1 MKIRRSNHEGFSLV
15 ELMVAM
21 GIGLFLTGA
30 VLSIYL
36 AQSRSYKTT
45 TSQAAIQNAEN
56 AISALVTPVVRSTG
70 FNGCS
75 TLTQALS
82 HLNSGGPAPLGTQ
95 GALASMIIGYDAVGT
110 AGSGSTL
117 AITQANA
124 ANDTSAGRWSP
135 SLEPT
140 LAGNVS
146 AGSDV
151 LVMLGAAPNSSPVG
165 VTSIP
170 FGSATMSLQNT
181 AGLAAGQF
189 GIVSDCLKASIFQIT
204 SVTQGSPG
212 TISHAI
218 GSGALANSADALAVN
233 YPPGA
238 QFVPLQQTAFYVAQ
252 GQGDQSVLMRATFSA
267 GAWNVQPLVP
277 GVESMQVLY
286 GLGTGGIVNRYV
298 AASAVTDWSQ
308 IVAVRL
314 GFLVQGQAGSGSTGT
329 TASRQFNVLGTTI
342 TVPADGRLRHVYEMT
357 INMRNAA

>member
-1 MKIRRSNHEGFSLV
+1 MNTLRPSDNGFSLI

-21 GIGLFLTGA
+21 AIGLFLTGA
-30 VLSIYL
+30 VLSVYL
-36 AQSRSYKTT
+36 AQSRSYKST
-45 TSQAAIQNAEN
+45 TSQASIQNAEN
-56 AISALVTPVVRSTG
+56 AISALVTPVIRATG

-75 TLTQALS
+75 TMTQALS
-82 HLNSGGPAPLGTQ
+82 HLVSGGPAPLGTQ
-95 GALASMIIGYDAVGT
+95 GALASMIVGYDAAGT

-117 AITQANA
+117 TISQANA
-124 ANDTSAGRWSP
+124 INGASASGWSP
-135 SLEPT
+135 SLEST
-140 LAGNVS
+140 LTGNVA

-151 LVMLGAAPNSSPVG
+151 LVLLGAAPNSSPVG

-170 FGSATMSLQNT
+170 FGSATMSLQT
-181 AGLAAGQF
+181 TSGLAAGQF

-204 SVTQGSPG
+204 SVTQGTPG
-212 TISHAI
+212 SISHAM

-252 GQGDQSVLMRATFSA
+252 GQGDQSVLMRATFGA
-267 GAWNVQPLVP
+267 GVWNVQPLVP

-314 GFLVQGQAGSGSTGT
+314 GFLVQGQTGSGSTGS